1 MTIAADCMNEFNAHN
16 MDTIGLTQQVN
27 FVLCVFEFDVETNK
41 ASDILF
47 RTLLVVKH
55 QMAVVSS
62 ILRKRCYL
70 FWTIR
75 ILGNVTENRINR
87 LGIGAFS
94 KFYMIAHHPIIVCS
108 QYDKTRL
115 LMLWIASSEGQVDE
129 EKKQNL
135 LAHARLD
142 QEYKDAIDNLSLLGV
157 QLSKSANKQGEKSK
171 KEKKKQDSSQEVP
184 FDLSRY
190 VPVVKRVSEVSTIW

>member
-1 MTIAADCMNEFNAHN
+1 
-16 MDTIGLTQQVN
+16 
-27 FVLCVFEFDVETNK
+27 
-41 ASDILF
+41 
-47 RTLLVVKH
+47 
-55 QMAVVSS
+55 
-62 ILRKRCYL
+62 
-70 FWTIR
+70 
-75 ILGNVTENRINR
+75 
-87 LGIGAFS
+87 
-94 KFYMIAHHPIIVCS
+94 
-108 QYDKTRL
+108 
-115 LMLWIASSEGQVDE
+115 MLWISSSEGQVDE

-190 VPVVKRVSEVSTIW
+190 VPVVKRVSEVSIIIPMVLRRRS

>member
-1 MTIAADCMNEFNAHN
+1 MVAMHDGT
-16 MDTIGLTQQVN
+16 
-27 FVLCVFEFDVETNK
+27 
-41 ASDILF
+41 
-47 RTLLVVKH
+47 
-55 QMAVVSS
+55 
-62 ILRKRCYL
+62 
-70 FWTIR
+70 W
-75 ILGNVTENRINR
+75 
-87 LGIGAFS
+87 
-94 KFYMIAHHPIIVCS
+94 IAHCQFIICS

-115 LMLWIASSEGQVDE
+115 LMLWISSSEGQVDE

-190 VPVVKRVSEVSTIW
+190 VPVVKRVSEVSIIIPMVSRRRS